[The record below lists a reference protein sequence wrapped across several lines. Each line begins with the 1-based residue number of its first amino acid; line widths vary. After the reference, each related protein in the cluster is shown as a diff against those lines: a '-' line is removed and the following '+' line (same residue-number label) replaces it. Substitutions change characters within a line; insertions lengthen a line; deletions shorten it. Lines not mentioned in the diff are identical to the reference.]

1 MATLAP
7 PIEPTPKQWEA
18 IRAIKSGEFRYLL
31 TGGAI
36 STAKSYGL
44 AMVFLS
50 MAKQFPRSRYGIFRK
65 NMSVIKR
72 TIHITFK
79 KVAREMGM
87 VEGRDFTI
95 NRTDMVWEFTNGSQI
110 WFMELD
116 ETKDS
121 DFNKAKGLELTAAGI
136 DEANEVVKE
145 AFHIVSSRVGR
156 ENRNGEPQ
164 FVLLTCNPSD
174 NWVKDLFYT
183 PWVKD
188 ELAAPYLFIPSLPHD
203 NPHNNAEYLAALNGM
218 PLQFRKRYVEG
229 NWDYVDDSSALFP
242 NRVIDGAMTETP
254 GKGDITIGA
263 DIAREG
269 GDHNVFALLQGGVLT
284 DLYEPDIEISDEAPI
299 LNQTADELM
308 MYAARNGIT
317 KDQAYKINVDAVGLG
332 AGVVDN
338 CRKRG
343 WFVTS
348 FKSGSASLDLDRDGK
363 PKYDMLRS
371 ERYFKLSQAMQEG
384 KFHIYA
390 KTPALEE
397 LRKDL
402 LAHTY
407 EVTDKQFVV
416 ESKKSL
422 KKRLHRSP
430 DYSDAV
436 VMAYQPEIANNGDE
450 VVTIGSY
457 ESWFSNTGDD

>member
-1 MATLAP
+1 MPTQAP
-7 PIEPTPKQWEA
+7 LKPTPKQWEA
-18 IRAIKSGEFRYLL
+18 IRAIKSGDYRYIL

-44 AMVFLS
+44 ALVFLS

-65 NMSVIKR
+65 NTSVIKR

-79 KVAREMGM
+79 KVARDLGM
-87 VEGRDFTI
+87 VEGKDFTI
-95 NRTDMVWEFTNGSQI
+95 NRADMVWEFDNGSQI

-116 ETKDS
+116 ETKDP
-121 DFNKAKGLELTAAGI
+121 DFNKVKGLELTAAGI
-136 DEANEVVKE
+136 DEGNEIVE
-145 AFHIVSSRVGR
+145 DAFHIVSSRVGR

-164 FVLLTCNPSD
+164 FVLITCNPSD
-174 NWVKDLFYT
+174 NWVKDTFYT

-188 ELAAPYLFIPSLPHD
+188 DLKQPWLFIPSLPHD
-203 NPHNNAEYLAALNGM
+203 NPHNNAEYLTALNAM

-242 NRVIDGAMTETP
+242 NRVIDGAMTATP
-254 GKGDITIGA
+254 GKGERYVAA

-269 GDHNVFALLQGGVLT
+269 ADNNVFGLIEGNVLN
-284 DLYEPDIEISDEAPI
+284 DLYVPDIEVSEEAPI
-299 LNQTADELM
+299 LNQTADELI
-308 MYAARNGIT
+308 MYAVRCGIT
-317 KDQAYKINVDAVGLG
+317 KADAWRISVDAVGLG

-338 CRKRG
+338 CRKKG

-363 PKYDMLRS
+363 PRYDMLRS
-371 ERYFKLSQAMQEG
+371 ERYFKLSQAMQAGEF
-384 KFHIYA
+384 KIYS
-390 KTPALEE
+390 KCPALEE

-416 ESKKSL
+416 ESKQKL
-422 KKRLHRSP
+422 KKRLRRSP
-430 DYSDAV
+430 DFSDAV
-436 VMAYQPEIANNGDE
+436 AMAYRPQTVDNNDE
-450 VVTIGSY
+450 VVTVGSY
-457 ESWFSNTGDD
+457 DEWFSNDD

>member
-1 MATLAP
+1 VIPTP
-7 PIEPTPKQWEA
+7 PISPTPKQWEA
-18 IRAIKSGEFRYLL
+18 IRAVRSAKYRYIL

-44 AMVFLS
+44 ALMFLS
-50 MAKQFPRSRYGIFRK
+50 MARQFPQTRYGIFRK

-79 KVAREMGM
+79 KVARELGM

-95 NRTDMVWEFTNGSQI
+95 NRADMVWEFANGSQV

-116 ETKDS
+116 ETKDP
-121 DFNKAKGLELTAAGI
+121 DFNKVKGLELTAAGI
-136 DEANEVVKE
+136 DEANEVVEE

-156 ENRNGEPQ
+156 ENRNDEPQ

-174 NWVKDLFYT
+174 NWIKDKFYT

-188 ELAAPYLFIPSLPHD
+188 ELEPPYLFIPSLPHD

-242 NRVIDGAMTETP
+242 NRVLDAAMRDAP
-254 GKGDITIGA
+254 GRGERFIGA

-269 GDHNVFALLQGGVLT
+269 SDNNVFALVEGSELN
-284 DLYEPDIEISDEAPI
+284 DLYIPDIEISDEAPI
-299 LNQTADELM
+299 LNQTADELI
-308 MYAARNGIT
+308 MYASRNGIT
-317 KDQAYKINVDAVGLG
+317 KNEAWRISVDAVGLG

-338 CRKRG
+338 CRKKG
-343 WFVTS
+343 WMVTS
-348 FKSGSASLDLDRDGK
+348 FKSGSSSLDLDRDGK
-363 PKYDMLRS
+363 PKFDMLRS

-384 KFHIYA
+384 KFHIYS
-390 KTPALEE
+390 KSPELEE

-422 KKRLHRSP
+422 KKRLRRSP
-430 DYSDAV
+430 DFSDAV
-436 VMAYQPEIANNGDE
+436 VMAYQPEIANNGD
-450 VVTIGSY
+450 VAVAVGNY
-457 ESWFSNTGDD
+457 DSWFSNVDDD